1 MKRIVLQSI
10 VCCVCTLAA
19 LAQQTNTAVPDPEL
33 RIGGSVIDAVTGQP
47 VPGTRVAIAPVS
59 KRDAF
64 TMAVTGE
71 DGRFIFPNLAQGK
84 YTLTAQHRG
93 YLTQSFNQHDRFS
106 SSIAV
111 GPGLDSSNLVFR
123 MTKESAISGTVM
135 DEEGLRVREAQ
146 VMLFQSSM
154 TDGRRETRGRSVAMT
169 DDEGHFHWAH
179 LPAGKYFLVVVATP
193 WYASQPQI
201 ASTADQAAAIAADNL
216 PRSPLDVAY
225 PITFYPGVT
234 EESAA
239 TPILLGTGEKV
250 SADVSLHAVPAAHL
264 RVMIENPDQLHTA
277 FAGLEVS
284 VFNGARVQAPMQSN
298 QLAPGV
304 LEISGIAPGRYAA
317 QIHGWSSKQVRML
330 QERELTADGGE
341 VVEKPLAARV
351 QVGATV
357 RLEPPS
363 AAPVQLVLR
372 DKNSAQVFGVPA
384 SGKGEIEFNPGVP
397 PGSYEVSLLGGQ
409 GLYIQS
415 VQASGARLNGRTLE
429 IKGDAA
435 VKLSVVVAQGMN
447 EITGTALRADKPV
460 AGAMIVL
467 VPADPANNR
476 VLFRRDQSDSDGT
489 FRLTGVAPGHYT
501 LLAIDDGWE
510 LEWANPAVLKKFMP
524 QGETL
529 VMETKG
535 KYSVKLKVQE
545 PAPLR
550 LH

>member
-1 MKRIVLQSI
+1 
-10 VCCVCTLAA
+10 
-19 LAQQTNTAVPDPEL
+19 
-33 RIGGSVIDAVTGQP
+33 
-47 VPGTRVAIAPVS
+47 
-59 KRDAF
+59 
-64 TMAVTGE
+64 
-71 DGRFIFPNLAQGK
+71 
-84 YTLTAQHRG
+84 
-93 YLTQSFNQHDRFS
+93 
-106 SSIAV
+106 
-111 GPGLDSSNLVFR
+111 
-123 MTKESAISGTVM
+123 
-135 DEEGLRVREAQ
+135 
-146 VMLFQSSM
+146 
-154 TDGRRETRGRSVAMT
+154 
-169 DDEGHFHWAH
+169 
-179 LPAGKYFLVVVATP
+179 
-193 WYASQPQI
+193 
-201 ASTADQAAAIAADNL
+201 L

-225 PITFYPGVT
+225 PLTFYPGVT

-264 RVMIENPDQLHTA
+264 RVMIENSDQLHTA

-284 VFNGARVQAPMQSN
+284 VFSGTRVQAPMQSN

-317 QIHGWSSKQVRML
+317 QIHGWSNKQVRML

-341 VVEKPLAARV
+341 VVEKPLAARA
-351 QVGATV
+351 QVGATI

-397 PGSYEVSLLGGQ
+397 PGSYEVSLQGGQ

-415 VQASGARLNGRTLE
+415 VQAIGARLNGRTLE

-435 VKLSVVVAQGMN
+435 VKLTVVVAQGMN

-460 AGAMIVL
+460 AGVMIVL

-489 FRLTGVAPGHYT
+489 FRLTGVAPGRYT
-501 LLAIDDGWE
+501 LLAIDEGWE

-524 QGETL
+524 QGESL
-529 VMETKG
+529 VVETKG